1 MFCHGHGNKSEIEMD
16 LEAKS
21 SLEEF
26 KTEILGKGL
35 DQIDKQFESLV
46 KGDVDYDDAGAS
58 NSGQQTHDILPF

>member
-1 MFCHGHGNKSEIEMD
+1 MD